1 MSFLGNKTQRM
12 HPLYVPVANK
22 ADYFFYTAF
31 RRINPFSVIA
41 LALLIYSLVGFV
53 GDIRSLFSDSVWDR
67 VLYIAAFIL
76 SGVVK
81 VLNLAAHY
89 EDRFTTD
96 EIDKDFFKDV
106 DVPNGDWQ
114 RLDLRMGDK
123 ETEPVFFSEK
133 IDKLL
138 RSDTPIDIRRDKEYE
153 KRLGTHIRKK
163 ENWEATYSKFLRHNH
178 RKAMY
183 SGKQFYNEAK
193 YGLSSD
199 PTPSADPTKPVEAVK
214 IHKTCYFD
222 SYLTNIIPGQVL
234 TRNRDK
240 EVMASALEAGWL
252 PYTAEG
258 EERRLRATG
267 ECAMA
272 NEPGVTT
279 LCIKENDTIIL
290 WRQNHL
296 AQCSTGQLV
305 ASGSGSANWG
315 DCRKYLHDP
324 DKNGLR
330 KAVRRGMERELWEE
344 SVGMRGVSDRKFYKN
359 LDTRIT
365 GYFRWLKKG
374 GKAEFVGVSRLR
386 NSNSM
391 TENLLPEESEVLAGE
406 EIPAGSIAKL
416 KAEIGKRLKKQTQSG
431 ARFGKRDKVYSVSCA
446 MALRALQ
453 ATCQE
458 YCDRDCLQAKE
469 EGCKGDECPY
479 RPFKV
484 LFDEKYIVKLEKRR

>member
-22 ADYFFYTAF
+22 VDYFFYTAF

-81 VLNLAAHY
+81 VLNLATHY

-252 PYTAEG
+252 PFTAEG

-290 WRQNHL
+290 WRQKHL
-296 AQCSTGQLV
+296 AQCSKGQLV
-305 ASGSGSANWG
+305 ASG
-315 DCRKYLHDP
+315 
-324 DKNGLR
+324 
-330 KAVRRGMERELWEE
+330 RG
-344 SVGMRGVSDRKFYKN
+344 
-359 LDTRIT
+359 
-365 GYFRWLKKG
+365 
-374 GKAEFVGVSRLR
+374 
-386 NSNSM
+386 
-391 TENLLPEESEVLAGE
+391 
-406 EIPAGSIAKL
+406 
-416 KAEIGKRLKKQTQSG
+416 
-431 ARFGKRDKVYSVSCA
+431 
-446 MALRALQ
+446 
-453 ATCQE
+453 
-458 YCDRDCLQAKE
+458 
-469 EGCKGDECPY
+469 
-479 RPFKV
+479 
-484 LFDEKYIVKLEKRR
+484 

>member
-22 ADYFFYTAF
+22 VDYFFYTAF
-31 RRINPFSVIA
+31 RRINVYSVIA

-53 GDIRSLFSDSVWDR
+53 GDIRSLFSDSILDR
-67 VLYIAAFIL
+67 ALYIAAFIL

-81 VLNLAAHY
+81 VLHLAAHY
-89 EDRFTTD
+89 EDRFTTE

-138 RSDTPIDIRRDKEYE
+138 RSDTPIDIQRDKKQE
-153 KRLGTHIRKK
+153 KRPGDHIRK
-163 ENWEATYSKFLRHNH
+163 NWETTYSKFLRHNH

-183 SGKQFYNEAK
+183 SGKQFYNETK

-199 PTPSADPTKPVEAVK
+199 PTPPSDPKKPVEAVK

-240 EVMASALEAGWL
+240 EVMASALEASWL
-252 PYTAEG
+252 PFTAEG
-258 EERRLRATG
+258 EVRRLRATG

-296 AQCSTGQLV
+296 AQCSTGQVV

-315 DCRKYLHDP
+315 DCRKYLRDP

-330 KAVRRGMERELWEE
+330 KAVCRGMERELWEE
-344 SVGMRGVSDRKFYKN
+344 SVGKRGISYRKFYEH

-386 NSNSM
+386 DSNSM
-391 TENLLPEESEVLAGE
+391 TEKLWPEESEVLAGGE
-406 EIPAGSIAKL
+406 FSAKTIEKL
-416 KAEIGKRLKKQTQSG
+416 KKTIDDRLEKQTRG
-431 ARFGKRDKVYSVSCA
+431 DKKFEEGDKIYSVSCTMA
-446 MALRALQ
+446 MRALRE
-453 ATCQE
+453 TCQE
-458 YCDRDCLQAKE
+458 YCDRDCPHAKG
-469 EGCKGDECPY
+469 EGCKGDKCPC
-479 RPFKV
+479 RPFEV
-484 LFDEKYIVKLEKRR
+484 LFDDKYIVKLGKRR

>member
-1 MSFLGNKTQRM
+1 
-12 HPLYVPVANK
+12 
-22 ADYFFYTAF
+22 
-31 RRINPFSVIA
+31 
-41 LALLIYSLVGFV
+41 
-53 GDIRSLFSDSVWDR
+53 
-67 VLYIAAFIL
+67 
-76 SGVVK
+76 
-81 VLNLAAHY
+81 
-89 EDRFTTD
+89 
-96 EIDKDFFKDV
+96 
-106 DVPNGDWQ
+106 
-114 RLDLRMGDK
+114 
-123 ETEPVFFSEK
+123 
-133 IDKLL
+133 
-138 RSDTPIDIRRDKEYE
+138 
-153 KRLGTHIRKK
+153 
-163 ENWEATYSKFLRHNH
+163 
-178 RKAMY
+178 MY

-193 YGLSSD
+193 SGLSSD
-199 PTPSADPTKPVEAVK
+199 PTPSADPTKPAEAVK

-252 PYTAEG
+252 PFTAEG

>member
-22 ADYFFYTAF
+22 VDYFFYTAF

-67 VLYIAAFIL
+67 VLYIAALIL

-81 VLNLAAHY
+81 VLNLATHY

-252 PYTAEG
+252 PFTAEG

-296 AQCSTGQLV
+296 AQCSTGSWWPAAADRPTGAIAGNICMIRTKTACARPCGGAWSESFGRNPWACG
-305 ASGSGSANWG
+305 ASATGN
-315 DCRKYLHDP
+315 
-324 DKNGLR
+324 
-330 KAVRRGMERELWEE
+330 
-344 SVGMRGVSDRKFYKN
+344 F
-359 LDTRIT
+359 TRIWT
-365 GYFRWLKKG
+365 PASPAISDGSKR
-374 GKAEFVGVSRLR
+374 AARR
-386 NSNSM
+386 NSW
-391 TENLLPEESEVLAGE
+391 A
-406 EIPAGSIAKL
+406 
-416 KAEIGKRLKKQTQSG
+416 
-431 ARFGKRDKVYSVSCA
+431 
-446 MALRALQ
+446 
-453 ATCQE
+453 
-458 YCDRDCLQAKE
+458 
-469 EGCKGDECPY
+469 
-479 RPFKV
+479 
-484 LFDEKYIVKLEKRR
+484 

>member
-114 RLDLRMGDK
+114 RLELRMGDK

-153 KRLGTHIRKK
+153 KRLGAHIRKK

-252 PYTAEG
+252 PFTAEG

-330 KAVRRGMERELWEE
+330 KAVRRGMERQRPEILQE
-344 SVGMRGVSDRKFYKN
+344 SGHPHHRLFPMAQKGRQGGIRGREPAAQFQFHDGKPAAGGVGGAGRRGDPRRKHC
-359 LDTRIT
+359 
-365 GYFRWLKKG
+365 
-374 GKAEFVGVSRLR
+374 KAEGRDREAAEKADAERGKIREKGQGILR
-386 NSNSM
+386 VLRHGLAS
-391 TENLLPEESEVLAGE
+391 LAGDLPG
-406 EIPAGSIAKL
+406 I
-416 KAEIGKRLKKQTQSG
+416 
-431 ARFGKRDKVYSVSCA
+431 
-446 MALRALQ
+446 LR
-453 ATCQE
+453 
-458 YCDRDCLQAKE
+458 
-469 EGCKGDECPY
+469 
-479 RPFKV
+479 
-484 LFDEKYIVKLEKRR
+484 